1 MIWHLIWFLNRMDSI
16 KYFVLIFIVITTSCS
31 AQRSNFL
38 AKPITGASQINE
50 YLDLLKGKQV
60 AIVANQTSTIGRTHL
75 IDTLVSL
82 NINVKVIF
90 APEHG
95 FRGTSEA
102 GENVKDGFDNLTKL
116 QVISLYGDHQKP
128 SDNDL
133 KNIDIVV
140 FDIQDVGVRF
150 YTYISTL
157 QYVMES
163 CAHNNIPLIILDRP
177 NPHGGYVDGPVLK
190 SKFKSFVGMQSIPV
204 VYGMTVGEYALMLN
218 GEYLLND
225 SMICNLK
232 IIKLLNWDH
241 STYYV
246 LPINPSPNLP
256 NKNAVNL
263 YPSLCFFEG
272 TKISV
277 GRGTLIP
284 FQVIGSPENVKR
296 KYDFSPKSILG
307 MSLNP
312 PYQGLKCYGL
322 NLVKEGLVNPK
333 KINLSYLLEMY
344 SDYKDKHSFF
354 NNFFDKLAGTDEL
367 RLQIINNFSEEKI
380 RDSWVE
386 GLSTFKSIR
395 KKYLLYKDFE

>member
-1 MIWHLIWFLNRMDSI
+1 MDII
-16 KYFVLIFIVITTSCS
+16 KNFALIFIFFTVSYS
-31 AQRSNFL
+31 LYGSNFIV
-38 AKPITGASQINE
+38 KPITGASQINE
-50 YLDLLKGKQV
+50 YIDLLKGKNV
-60 AIVANQTSTIGRTHL
+60 AIVANQTSTIGSTHL
-75 IDTLVSL
+75 IDTLISL
-82 NINVKVIF
+82 NVKVKVIF

-102 GENVKDGFDNLTKL
+102 GENVKDGIDKNTKL
-116 QVISLYGDHQKP
+116 QVVSLYGDHEKP
-128 SDNDL
+128 SDKDL

-163 CAHNNIPLIILDRP
+163 CASHNIQLIILDRP
-177 NPHGGYVDGPVLK
+177 NPHGGYVDGPVLN

-204 VYGMTVGEYALMLN
+204 VYGMTIAEYALMLN
-218 GEYLLND
+218 GEYLLKD

-241 STYYV
+241 LTNYI

-256 NKNAVNL
+256 NKNAINL

-277 GRGTLIP
+277 GRGTMIP
-284 FQVIGSPENVKR
+284 FQVVGSPRNIKR
-296 KYDFSPKSILG
+296 KFYFIPQSILG
-307 MSLNP
+307 MSLKP
-312 PYQGLKCYGL
+312 PYQGQKCFGL
-322 NLVKEGLVNPK
+322 NLVKQGRVNPK
-333 KINLSYLLEMY
+333 KINLSFLLEMY
-344 SDYKDKHSFF
+344 KDYADKQSFF
-354 NNFFDKLAGTDEL
+354 NNFFDNLAGTNEL
-367 RLQIINNFSEEKI
+367 RLQIINSSTEEKI
-380 RDSWVE
+380 RASWVE
-386 GLSTFKSIR
+386 GIRSFKITR